1 MTEPRAKK
9 TRGERNK
16 NIKEAFEVDRP
27 DRVEGMNILPV
38 DDVFTTGA
46 TVNEAG
52 RVLKR
57 AGAGTVHVFTLARA

>member
-1 MTEPRAKK
+1 MTEPQAKK

-16 NIKEAFEVDRP
+16 NIKGTFEVDRP
-27 DRVEGMNILPV
+27 DLVKGMNILLV

-46 TVNEAG
+46 TVNEAA

-57 AGAGTVHVFTLARA
+57 AKADKVHVFTLARA

>member
-1 MTEPRAKK
+1 MTEPQAKK

-16 NIKEAFEVDRP
+16 NIKGAFEVDRS
-27 DRVEGMNILPV
+27 DRVEGINILPV

-46 TVNEAG
+46 TVNEVA

-57 AGAGTVHVFTLARA
+57 AGAKRVHVFTLARA